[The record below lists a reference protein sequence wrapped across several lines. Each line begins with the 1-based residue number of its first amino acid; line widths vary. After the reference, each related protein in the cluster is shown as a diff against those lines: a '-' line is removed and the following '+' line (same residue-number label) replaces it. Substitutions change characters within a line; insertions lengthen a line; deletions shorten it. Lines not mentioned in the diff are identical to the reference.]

1 MSVCRVIEVHGILVT
16 VDIDGEPVRCAPKPD
31 LDPYPV
37 VGDWAQVAEAREPH
51 SPPRLDAILPRTR
64 VLSRWRQDA
73 SRRSSGGA
81 KEHVLAANVDLA
93 LVVAAVARPPF
104 HPRFIDRF
112 MVIAQR
118 GRLEVAVALNK
129 IDLDVEVPDLSD
141 YRSMGTDILEVSART
156 GEGLDRLARFIE
168 GKTVVLTGHSGV
180 GKSSLINALTGSM
193 LQAVGS
199 LGGRRHQ
206 GRHTTSRSSLYRIG
220 RGTALIDTPGI
231 RSLALTGIPRWEL
244 DTLFPEIGEVA
255 HACRFRDCTHDH
267 EPGCAVRDAAAS
279 GKIPASR
286 LDIYLRLLHAEQ

>member
-1 MSVCRVIEVHGILVT
+1 MRVCRVIEVHGILVT
-16 VDIDGEPVRCAPKPD
+16 VDIDGEPVRCSPKPD

-37 VGDWAQVAEAREPH
+37 VGDWAQIAEATGPH
-51 SPPRLDAILPRTR
+51 NPPTLNAIMPRTR
-64 VLSRWRQDA
+64 VLSRWRQDT
-73 SRRSSGGA
+73 SRRSPGGA

-93 LVVAAVARPPF
+93 LVVAAVAHPPF
-104 HPRFIDRF
+104 HPKFIDRF

-129 IDLDVEVPDLSD
+129 IDLDVAVPDLSD
-141 YRSMGTDILEVSART
+141 YRNLGVDVLEVSATT

-180 GKSSLINALTGSM
+180 GKSSLINALTGSA
-193 LQAVGS
+193 LSAVGS

-244 DTLFPEIGEVA
+244 STLFPEIGEA
-255 HACRFRDCTHDH
+255 GHACRFRNCTHDH

-279 GKIPASR
+279 GKISAGR
-286 LDIYLRLLHAEQ
+286 LDVYLRLLHAEQ